1 MTDLIIISLFKFL
14 LQKLFAKL
22 KIKIDKVHILSTL
35 TPLLVFLIISY
46 IYKKNLEY
54 TVLVSLIFLMGSYIL
69 VNVPGICYFN
79 QIRIFEIINEN
90 NIINKNDFY
99 LKYNDEILFND
110 RFERINT
117 I

>member
-69 VNVPGICYFN
+69 VNVPGAYVTSIR
-79 QIRIFEIINEN
+79 IRIFEII
-90 NIINKNDFY
+90 F
-99 LKYNDEILFND
+99 
-110 RFERINT
+110 
-117 I
+117 